1 MTEERVE
8 KQQAGKIQPANLH
21 EAVETLR
28 TRLSSVRLETLT
40 ADSDTALNVRFVG
53 DGTNLEE
60 RRLLVKNLAHYLPPA
75 LSIIGVKTGQ
85 EQSNE
90 NNRDSNTAA

>member
-8 KQQAGKIQPANLH
+8 KQQADKIQPANLQ

-28 TRLSSVRLETLT
+28 TRLSSVRIETLT
-40 ADSDTALNVRFVG
+40 TDSDTAVSIRFLG
-53 DGTNLEE
+53 DGANLEE

-85 EQSNE
+85 E
-90 NNRDSNTAA
+90 